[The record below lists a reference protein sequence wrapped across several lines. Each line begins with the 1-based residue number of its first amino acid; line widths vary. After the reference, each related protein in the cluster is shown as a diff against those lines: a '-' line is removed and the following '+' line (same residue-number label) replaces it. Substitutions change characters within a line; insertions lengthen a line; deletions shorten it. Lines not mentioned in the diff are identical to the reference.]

1 MPAHLLCAAFD
12 VRDFAE
18 QTGYRA
24 ANASTIQE
32 DFLCFILMAAVAD
45 GFVPPDEHME
55 MRDLAR

>member
-1 MPAHLLCAAFD
+1 MRAAFD

-24 ANASTIQE
+24 ANASAIQE
-32 DFLCFILMAAVAD
+32 AFLFFILMAAVAN
-45 GFVPPDEHME
+45 GVVPPDEHME